1 MYIHCIHVL
10 QSYPGGKG
18 AIGLNGGPPPILPA
32 LSGSNIIPLLPAL
45 REEDK
50 REGGKG
56 GMGEREGVRRKEEG
70 KKEGEKGRT
79 SKMEKEEQKE
89 EEEKE
94 GGLKT
99 CRRKREGK
107 TKVEIRAGR
116 GSGECTRLPIP
127 HGVPPEW
134 QSVRISITERAQT
147 TPGHTQ
153 HGR

>member
-56 GMGEREGVRRKEEG
+56 GRGEGGKGGREVG
-70 KKEGEKGRT
+70 
-79 SKMEKEEQKE
+79 
-89 EEEKE
+89 KE
-94 GGLKT
+94 GGK
-99 CRRKREGK
+99 G
-107 TKVEIRAGR
+107 
-116 GSGECTRLPIP
+116 
-127 HGVPPEW
+127 
-134 QSVRISITERAQT
+134 
-147 TPGHTQ
+147 
-153 HGR
+153 

>member
-56 GMGEREGVRRKEEG
+56 GREGEREGGEGRGGREGRREG
-70 KKEGEKGRT
+70 AWKRV
-79 SKMEKEEQKE
+79 E
-89 EEEKE
+89 EE
-94 GGLKT
+94 
-99 CRRKREGK
+99 RR
-107 TKVEIRAGR
+107 
-116 GSGECTRLPIP
+116 
-127 HGVPPEW
+127 
-134 QSVRISITERAQT
+134 
-147 TPGHTQ
+147 
-153 HGR
+153 